1 MSLNLPT
8 FKNEISSIK
17 SRIHYWYFPGVY
29 SDDGLSGRKNII
41 TYTQDEMDLFL
52 ADKANKTGTTDHGNI
67 ALLTDVTGDLYD
79 SGIGLDDLS
88 YNVLDAGGEF

>member
-8 FKNEISSIK
+8 YKNEQVSIK
-17 SRIHYWYFPGVY
+17 SRVRYWYFPGVY
-29 SDDGLSGRKNII
+29 SDDALPGKQFQ
-41 TYTQDEMDLFL
+41 TYTQEEMDLFL
-52 ADKANKTGTTDHGNI
+52 ADKANKTGMTDHGNI
-67 ALLTDVTGDLYD
+67 ALLTDTTGDLYD